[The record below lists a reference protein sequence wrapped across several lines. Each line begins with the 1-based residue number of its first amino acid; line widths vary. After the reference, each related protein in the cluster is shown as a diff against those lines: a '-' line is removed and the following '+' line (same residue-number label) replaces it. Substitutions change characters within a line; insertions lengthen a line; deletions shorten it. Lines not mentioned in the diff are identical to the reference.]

1 MRASYIF
8 SLATLLAPILCGKP
22 IFEICDADE
31 IDSLTAALEDVQ
43 KLSKKADEQ
52 SEGGRGKFHDWFGV
66 GGDITDEA
74 INIRFEKFSNILE
87 SVPRGAVHFVCKS
100 GNRCCT
106 AGVGR

>member
-43 KLSKKADEQ
+43 NSPRKLTNSPKVDAASSTTGLELVETSPMRLLTFGSKSSATYWNPFQGVPFTLFVKAGIDAAPQE
-52 SEGGRGKFHDWFGV
+52 
-66 GGDITDEA
+66 
-74 INIRFEKFSNILE
+74 
-87 SVPRGAVHFVCKS
+87 
-100 GNRCCT
+100 
-106 AGVGR
+106 